1 MKQALA
7 LEIMGSGVSVFLTGP
22 AGSGKTY
29 VLQQYIRL
37 ARHQGKTVAITAPT
51 GLAASHLGGS
61 TIHAWSGIGIS
72 DSIGPRFVERMP
84 QGRRDTI
91 AKTDVLIIDEISMLH
106 HYRLDMVD
114 QICRQIRQKP
124 ELPFGGLQVIF
135 SGDFFQLPP
144 VERGNQ
150 RAQFAVESHAW
161 QELNPVVCYLEE
173 QHRQKDT
180 DALQD
185 ILQALRQGDIRR
197 HHAEQLLARVDAT
210 PQQSQPVTELLT
222 TNTDV
227 DRINQRYLDQL
238 SGEEVVFT
246 ATTTGAQNYVETL
259 VRSVLAPRVLALK
272 QGALVMMVRNDSDRR
287 YVNGSLGRVVG
298 FELGT
303 RYPEVELRSGKRVII
318 TPDAW
323 ELRDGEKRRASF
335 TQLPMRLAW
344 AITVHKSQGMT
355 LDAAVIDLS
364 KAFVPGMGYVALSR
378 VRAIE
383 QLQLRGI
390 NRMALQMDERALALD
405 QQFAASSCDAQQQYQ
420 YLLETAPMA
429 ALLRQIE
436 HTKTRK
442 AATSWKEKV
451 AAMREV
457 YPNAYRP
464 WTKQHDALLR
474 ELFTHGNTVAD
485 MSQALGRHQ
494 GSIEVR
500 LKKLFGED
508 VQL

>member
-1 MKQALA
+1 
-7 LEIMGSGVSVFLTGP
+7 
-22 AGSGKTY
+22 
-29 VLQQYIRL
+29 
-37 ARHQGKTVAITAPT
+37 
-51 GLAASHLGGS
+51 
-61 TIHAWSGIGIS
+61 
-72 DSIGPRFVERMP
+72 
-84 QGRRDTI
+84 
-91 AKTDVLIIDEISMLH
+91 
-106 HYRLDMVD
+106 
-114 QICRQIRQKP
+114 
-124 ELPFGGLQVIF
+124 
-135 SGDFFQLPP
+135 
-144 VERGNQ
+144 
-150 RAQFAVESHAW
+150 
-161 QELNPVVCYLEE
+161 
-173 QHRQKDT
+173 
-180 DALQD
+180 
-185 ILQALRQGDIRR
+185 
-197 HHAEQLLARVDAT
+197 
-210 PQQSQPVTELLT
+210 
-222 TNTDV
+222 
-227 DRINQRYLDQL
+227 
-238 SGEEVVFT
+238 
-246 ATTTGAQNYVETL
+246 
-259 VRSVLAPRVLALK
+259 
-272 QGALVMMVRNDSDRR
+272 MMVRNDSDRR

-298 FELGT
+298 FEPGT
-303 RYPEVELRSGKRVII
+303 RYPEVELHSGKRVIV

-355 LDAAVIDLS
+355 LDAAVVDLS

-378 VRAIE
+378 VRTIE

-405 QQFAASSCDAQQQYQ
+405 QQFAASSCDAQQQYH

-429 ALLRQIE
+429 ALLRQVE

>member
-1 MKQALA
+1 M
-7 LEIMGSGVSVFLTGP
+7 
-22 AGSGKTY
+22 
-29 VLQQYIRL
+29 
-37 ARHQGKTVAITAPT
+37 H
-51 GLAASHLGGS
+51 GS
-61 TIHAWSGIGIS
+61 T
-72 DSIGPRFVERMP
+72 
-84 QGRRDTI
+84 
-91 AKTDVLIIDEISMLH
+91 DV
-106 HYRLDMVD
+106 
-114 QICRQIRQKP
+114 
-124 ELPFGGLQVIF
+124 
-135 SGDFFQLPP
+135 
-144 VERGNQ
+144 
-150 RAQFAVESHAW
+150 
-161 QELNPVVCYLEE
+161 
-173 QHRQKDT
+173 
-180 DALQD
+180 
-185 ILQALRQGDIRR
+185 
-197 HHAEQLLARVDAT
+197 
-210 PQQSQPVTELLT
+210 
-222 TNTDV
+222 
-227 DRINQRYLDQL
+227 
-238 SGEEVVFT
+238 
-246 ATTTGAQNYVETL
+246 
-259 VRSVLAPRVLALK
+259 
-272 QGALVMMVRNDSDRR
+272 
-287 YVNGSLGRVVG
+287 
-298 FELGT
+298 
-303 RYPEVELRSGKRVII
+303 
-318 TPDAW
+318 W

-378 VRAIE
+378 VRTIE

-390 NRMALQMDERALALD
+390 NRMALQMDERALVLD
-405 QQFAASSCDAQQQYQ
+405 QQFAANSYDAQQQYQ
-420 YLLETAPMA
+420 HLLETAPIA

-451 AAMREV
+451 TAMREV